1 LEKCECQA
9 DLLPRS
15 IWSNNETA
23 LGPKPVRGSTP
34 PGPAKQHTSEFALVA
49 RPKPDPKLKRR
60 VFANPGTSAVQTAAD
75 EVADTTIRP
84 RTNFSPI
91 LACINSDTVAVTGGK
106 GRISLW
112 SISNGQSIGHHD
124 SAAFGADIEAMVASL
139 RGQRIAYYSDGT
151 LYIDTIEL
159 PELN

>member
-1 LEKCECQA
+1 M
-9 DLLPRS
+9 
-15 IWSNNETA
+15 
-23 LGPKPVRGSTP
+23 RGSTP

-49 RPKPDPKLKRR
+49 AKAASQTETKR
-60 VFANPGTSAVQTAAD
+60 VIANPGTSAVQTAAD

-124 SAAFGADIEAMVASL
+124 SAAFGADIEAIVASP